1 MIWRSLI
8 ILALCGLTALLCH
21 SSPAARGGDDAG
33 VTAEL
38 PLVAGTYVGEAES
51 QSDMEKKLLPGDTTQ
66 IKRTYRTP
74 GRRVEERDVAHA
86 SLVIAGQDTR
96 AIHRPEVCLPGQG
109 WTITDSRVLPVE
121 LPTGQQLYV
130 RDLSLER
137 LDQRSSDRRVLKAHY
152 IYWFVGKDVTT
163 TSDAKRQWLSFSDS
177 VFRQVN
183 HRWAYPSVMAF
194 VTRGMD
200 PRQSGQ
206 RERTDTQTIGMLL
219 DLVRN
224 LAPKFQKNLMP

>member
-1 MIWRSLI
+1 MIWRSS
-8 ILALCGLTALLCH
+8 ILFALSAATALLCH
-21 SSPAARGGDDAG
+21 SSHSARGGDDVG
-33 VTAEL
+33 VITEL
-38 PLVAGTYVGEAES
+38 PLVAGIY
-51 QSDMEKKLLPGDTTQ
+51 
-66 IKRTYRTP
+66 
-74 GRRVEERDVAHA
+74 
-86 SLVIAGQDTR
+86 
-96 AIHRPEVCLPGQG
+96 
-109 WTITDSRVLPVE
+109 VLPVE

-137 LDQRSSDRRVLKAHY
+137 LDQRSADRRVLKAHY

-194 VTRGMD
+194 VTQGMN
-200 PRQSGQ
+200 PQQSGQ
-206 RERTDTQTIGMLL
+206 RERNDTQTVGMLL
-219 DLVRN
+219 DLVRT